1 MDYILDSMKGDLL
14 STADP
19 EILDVLPLTPAGG
32 RGRRGGIIVCLAH
45 MQVDVFT
52 SG

>member
-32 RGRRGGIIVCLAH
+32 GGGEGELLSASLICR
-45 MQVDVFT
+45 
-52 SG
+52 